1 MLPMRCRWQAETHVE
16 DEAESDTGSLP
27 DQLINPE
34 EYEPVLTTAGK
45 HTAAETT
52 ESIEPA
58 NDPRKLIPMYTYG
71 SFNVTTITHFA
82 IFGNVFPSLLTQ
94 ICCTPNVG
102 ECAL

>member
-45 HTAAETT
+45 HTAAERT
-52 ESIEPA
+52 ESAEPA
-58 NDPRKLIPMYTYG
+58 NDPARKLIPVYTYG
-71 SFNVTTITHFA
+71 SFN
-82 IFGNVFPSLLTQ
+82 
-94 ICCTPNVG
+94 
-102 ECAL
+102 